1 MLDRLRLEV
10 LLGAVDKLTGPMRK
24 VQKTTQEASQRL
36 DALNTTAKKLGQQKA
51 LVESF
56 NKQREA
62 ASAAATK
69 LRQAQTQLQ
78 ALGAVGTTSA
88 AQMAK
93 AQKAVDK
100 ASSAY
105 NKQKTKVIELRQ
117 ALNQAGIG
125 NASQAQARLQASL
138 AATNAQIDVQ
148 RRKLAQA
155 AAAQER
161 FDKLKNQRNQALAT
175 AGMVVAGG
183 AATLAVG
190 QRSGSGIARL
200 LQPGVEFDTAMSKVQ
215 ALSRLDKDSKELA
228 MLRQQAKALGA
239 STMFSATE
247 AAQGQGF
254 LAMAGFKPE
263 DIKAAMPGMLDMAKA
278 GDMELGRT
286 ADISSNILSAFGI
299 DPSNMGQV
307 ADVLTKTFTTS
318 NTTLEMLGNTMS
330 YVGPVAR
337 AAGVDLQTTA
347 TMAGLLGNVG
357 IQGEKGG
364 TALRAMLLRL
374 SAPTGGAAKML
385 KKLGV
390 QTRDAK
396 GNVLGVTDVLTNLA
410 KQTEKMG
417 SAQRLEALKTIFG
430 EEPAAAMAELIEKS
444 GSGGIIE
451 YLDKVKDSAGAAGK
465 TAKVMADNLTGD
477 MDELSSTW
485 EDVRIQLFETNA
497 GEIRAWVQKITGAI
511 RAVGDWLREN
521 PIATQWLVRGAIGFA
536 VLTTAVGA
544 LMIPLGLILAKMA
557 LLRFAFGMVGVTLPG
572 IAGVFKAVGGGL
584 VRLLPVLA
592 RFAPMLLR
600 LLGPVG
606 LLITAGIMLYN
617 NWDGVVGG
625 AKLLW
630 EDLLGFLA
638 RIGQGI
644 AAGFGRLVQA
654 GRSVLNSGVSGWAKT
669 LLNFS
674 PFGLL
679 WRGITAALSALGI
692 EVPAKFQSL
701 GAAVVDGLIG
711 GIGSKLAALR
721 DTVMQMGG
729 QAWQAFKEKL
739 GIHSP
744 SRVFMQLG
752 GHISEGAAL
761 GIERSQKL
769 AASAAL
775 GLAAA
780 SMAPMASAG
789 PALASS
795 AGAGAGAGSAAGS
808 SYNITITINAP
819 AGADP
824 QAIAAAVRMELD
836 KRERYNRGRVL
847 SQMSDME

>member
-1 MLDRLRLEV
+1 MLDKLRLEV
-10 LLGAVDKLTGPMRK
+10 LLGAVDKLTGPLRK

-36 DALNTTAKKLGQQKA
+36 DALNTTAKKLGQQNA

-105 NKQKTKVIELRQ
+105 NKQKTKVFELRQ

-125 NASQAQARLQASL
+125 NASQAQARLKASL
-138 AATNAQIDVQ
+138 AATNAQIDAQ

-161 FDKLKNQRNQALAT
+161 VDKLKNQRNQALAT
-175 AGMVVAGG
+175 AGMVGAGG

-254 LAMAGFKPE
+254 LAMAGFSPE
-263 DIKAAMPGMLDMAKA
+263 AIRAAMPGMLDMAKA
-278 GDMELGRT
+278 GDMDLGRT

-497 GEIRAWVQKITGAI
+497 GEIRAWVQRITGAI
-511 RAVGDWLREN
+511 RAIGDWLREN

-557 LLRFAFGMVGVTLPG
+557 LLRFAFGMVGVKLPG

-584 VRLLPVLA
+584 GRLLPVLA

-606 LLITAGIMLYN
+606 LLITAGTMLYN
-617 NWDGVVGG
+617 NWDSVVGG
-625 AKLLW
+625 
-630 EDLLGFLA
+630 LA

-644 AAGFGRLVQA
+644 AAGFGWLVQA

-795 AGAGAGAGSAAGS
+795 AGAGAGAGSTAGS
-808 SYNITITINAP
+808 SYNITINAP

>member
-1 MLDRLRLEV
+1 MLDKLRLEV
-10 LLGAVDKLTGPMRK
+10 LLGAVDKLTGPLRK

-36 DALNTTAKKLGQQKA
+36 DALNTTAKKLGQQNA

-105 NKQKTKVIELRQ
+105 NKQKTKVFELRQ

-125 NASQAQARLQASL
+125 NASQAQARLKASL
-138 AATNAQIDVQ
+138 AATNAQIDAQ

-161 FDKLKNQRNQALAT
+161 VDKLKNQRNQALAT
-175 AGMVVAGG
+175 AGMVGAGG

-228 MLRQQAKALGA
+228 MLRQQAKELGA
-239 STMFSATE
+239 TTMFSATE

-299 DPSNMGQV
+299 DPSKMGQV
-307 ADVLTKTFTTS
+307 SDVLTKTFTTS
-318 NTTLEMLGNTMS
+318 NTSLEMLGDTMG

-544 LMIPLGLILAKMA
+544 LMIPLGLILVKMA
-557 LLRFAFGMVGVTLPG
+557 LLRFAFGMVGVKLPG

-584 VRLLPVLA
+584 GRLLPVLA

-606 LLITAGIMLYN
+606 LLITAGTMLYN

-630 EDLLGFLA
+630 EDLLGFLG

-644 AAGFGRLVQA
+644 AAGFGWLVQA
-654 GRSVLNSGVSGWAKT
+654 GRSVLNNGVSGWAKT

-711 GIGSKLAALR
+711 GIGSKLAPLR

-808 SYNITITINAP
+808 SYNITINAP

>member
-1 MLDRLRLEV
+1 MLDKLRLEV
-10 LLGAVDKLTGPMRK
+10 LLGAVDKLTGPLRK

-36 DALNTTAKKLGQQKA
+36 DALNTTAKKLGQQNA

-105 NKQKTKVIELRQ
+105 NKQKTKVFELRQ

-125 NASQAQARLQASL
+125 NASQAQARLKASL
-138 AATNAQIDVQ
+138 AATNAQIDAQ

-161 FDKLKNQRNQALAT
+161 VDKLKNQRNQALAT
-175 AGMVVAGG
+175 AGMVGAGG

-228 MLRQQAKALGA
+228 MLRQQAKEQGA
-239 STMFSATE
+239 TTMFSATE

-557 LLRFAFGMVGVTLPG
+557 LLRFAFGMVGVKLPG

-584 VRLLPVLA
+584 GRLLPVLA

-606 LLITAGIMLYN
+606 LLITAGTMLYN

-644 AAGFGRLVQA
+644 AAGFGWLVQA

-808 SYNITITINAP
+808 SYNITINAP

>member
-1 MLDRLRLEV
+1 MLDKLRLEV
-10 LLGAVDKLTGPMRK
+10 LLGAVDKLTGPLRK

-36 DALNTTAKKLGQQKA
+36 DALNTTAKKLGQQNA

-105 NKQKTKVIELRQ
+105 NKQKTKVFELRQ

-125 NASQAQARLQASL
+125 NASQAQARLKASL
-138 AATNAQIDVQ
+138 AATNAQIDAQ

-161 FDKLKNQRNQALAT
+161 VDKLKNQRNQALAT
-175 AGMVVAGG
+175 AGMVGAGG

-228 MLRQQAKALGA
+228 MLRQQAKGLGA
-239 STMFSATE
+239 TTMFSATE

-318 NTTLEMLGNTMS
+318 NTTLEMLGDTMG

-347 TMAGLLGNVG
+347 AMAGLLGNVG

-557 LLRFAFGMVGVTLPG
+557 LLRFAFGMVGVKLPG

-584 VRLLPVLA
+584 GRLLPVLA

-606 LLITAGIMLYN
+606 LLITAGTMLYN

-630 EDLLGFLA
+630 EDLLGFLG

-644 AAGFGRLVQA
+644 AAGFGWLVQA

-808 SYNITITINAP
+808 SYNITINAP

>member
-1 MLDRLRLEV
+1 MLDKLRLEV
-10 LLGAVDKLTGPMRK
+10 LLGAVDKLTGPLRK

-36 DALNTTAKKLGQQKA
+36 DALNTTAKKLGQQNA

-105 NKQKTKVIELRQ
+105 NKQKTKVFELRQ

-125 NASQAQARLQASL
+125 NASQAQARLKASL
-138 AATNAQIDVQ
+138 AATNAQIDAQ

-161 FDKLKNQRNQALAT
+161 VDKLKNQRNQALAT
-175 AGMVVAGG
+175 AGMVGAGG

-228 MLRQQAKALGA
+228 MLRQQAKELGA
-239 STMFSATE
+239 TTMFSATE

-263 DIKAAMPGMLDMAKA
+263 AIKAAMPGMLDMAKA

-444 GSGGIIE
+444 GSGGIIGTQTFLRAPADG
-451 YLDKVKDSAGAAGK
+451 YTLLAGNVGPQAINYSAYPNLSYKATDLRPIAG
-465 TAKVMADNLTGD
+465 VISFPNV
-477 MDELSSTW
+477 LSSTASPPTRPL
-485 EDVRIQLFETNA
+485 RIL
-497 GEIRAWVQKITGAI
+497 
-511 RAVGDWLREN
+511 
-521 PIATQWLVRGAIGFA
+521 
-536 VLTTAVGA
+536 
-544 LMIPLGLILAKMA
+544 
-557 LLRFAFGMVGVTLPG
+557 
-572 IAGVFKAVGGGL
+572 
-584 VRLLPVLA
+584 
-592 RFAPMLLR
+592 
-600 LLGPVG
+600 
-606 LLITAGIMLYN
+606 
-617 NWDGVVGG
+617 
-625 AKLLW
+625 
-630 EDLLGFLA
+630 
-638 RIGQGI
+638 
-644 AAGFGRLVQA
+644 
-654 GRSVLNSGVSGWAKT
+654 SVLSRMPRRKAP
-669 LLNFS
+669 L
-674 PFGLL
+674 
-679 WRGITAALSALGI
+679 
-692 EVPAKFQSL
+692 
-701 GAAVVDGLIG
+701 
-711 GIGSKLAALR
+711 ALR
-721 DTVMQMGG
+721 
-729 QAWQAFKEKL
+729 
-739 GIHSP
+739 
-744 SRVFMQLG
+744 
-752 GHISEGAAL
+752 
-761 GIERSQKL
+761 
-769 AASAAL
+769 AS
-775 GLAAA
+775 
-780 SMAPMASAG
+780 
-789 PALASS
+789 
-795 AGAGAGAGSAAGS
+795 
-808 SYNITITINAP
+808 
-819 AGADP
+819 
-824 QAIAAAVRMELD
+824 
-836 KRERYNRGRVL
+836 GRQVT
-847 SQMSDME
+847 

>member
-125 NASQAQARLQASL
+125 NASQAQARLRASL

-148 RRKLAQA
+148 RRKLEQA
-155 AAAQER
+155 AKSQQR
-161 FDKLKNQRNQALAT
+161 MDKLRSQRSQAMAQ
-175 AGMVVAGG
+175 AGMVGAGG
-183 AATLAVG
+183 AAAIAAG
-190 QRSGSGIARL
+190 QRAGSGIARL

-254 LAMAGFKPE
+254 LAMAGFSPE
-263 DIKAAMPGMLDMAKA
+263 AIRAAMPGMLDMAKA
-278 GDMELGRT
+278 GDMDLGRT

-444 GSGGIIE
+444 GSGGILE
-451 YLDKVKDSAGAAGK
+451 YLEKVKDSTGAAGQS
-465 TAKVMADNLTGD
+465 AKIMANNLTGD

-557 LLRFAFGMVGVTLPG
+557 LLRFAFGMVGVKLPG

-584 VRLLPVLA
+584 GRLLPVLA

-606 LLITAGIMLYN
+606 LLITAGTMLYN

-630 EDLLGFLA
+630 EDLLGFLG

-644 AAGFGRLVQA
+644 AAGFGWLVQA

>member
-1 MLDRLRLEV
+1 MLDKLRLEV
-10 LLGAVDKLTGPMRK
+10 LLGAVDKLTGPLRK

-36 DALNTTAKKLGQQKA
+36 DALNTTAKKLGQQNA

-105 NKQKTKVIELRQ
+105 NKQKTKVFELRQ

-125 NASQAQARLQASL
+125 NASQAQARLKASL
-138 AATNAQIDVQ
+138 AATNAQIDAQ

-161 FDKLKNQRNQALAT
+161 VDKLKNQRNQALAT
-175 AGMVVAGG
+175 AGMVGAGG

-228 MLRQQAKALGA
+228 MLRQQAKELGA
-239 STMFSATE
+239 TTMFSATE

-263 DIKAAMPGMLDMAKA
+263 AIKAAMPGMLDMAKA

-318 NTTLEMLGNTMS
+318 NTTLEMLGKTMS

-396 GNVLGVTDVLTNLA
+396 GNVLGVTDVLTNLVA
-410 KQTEKMG
+410 PCE
-417 SAQRLEALKTIFG
+417 
-430 EEPAAAMAELIEKS
+430 
-444 GSGGIIE
+444 
-451 YLDKVKDSAGAAGK
+451 
-465 TAKVMADNLTGD
+465 
-477 MDELSSTW
+477 
-485 EDVRIQLFETNA
+485 
-497 GEIRAWVQKITGAI
+497 
-511 RAVGDWLREN
+511 
-521 PIATQWLVRGAIGFA
+521 RG
-536 VLTTAVGA
+536 
-544 LMIPLGLILAKMA
+544 
-557 LLRFAFGMVGVTLPG
+557 
-572 IAGVFKAVGGGL
+572 
-584 VRLLPVLA
+584 
-592 RFAPMLLR
+592 
-600 LLGPVG
+600 
-606 LLITAGIMLYN
+606 
-617 NWDGVVGG
+617 
-625 AKLLW
+625 
-630 EDLLGFLA
+630 
-638 RIGQGI
+638 
-644 AAGFGRLVQA
+644 
-654 GRSVLNSGVSGWAKT
+654 
-669 LLNFS
+669 
-674 PFGLL
+674 
-679 WRGITAALSALGI
+679 
-692 EVPAKFQSL
+692 
-701 GAAVVDGLIG
+701 
-711 GIGSKLAALR
+711 
-721 DTVMQMGG
+721 
-729 QAWQAFKEKL
+729 
-739 GIHSP
+739 
-744 SRVFMQLG
+744 
-752 GHISEGAAL
+752 
-761 GIERSQKL
+761 
-769 AASAAL
+769 
-775 GLAAA
+775 
-780 SMAPMASAG
+780 
-789 PALASS
+789 
-795 AGAGAGAGSAAGS
+795 
-808 SYNITITINAP
+808 
-819 AGADP
+819 
-824 QAIAAAVRMELD
+824 
-836 KRERYNRGRVL
+836 
-847 SQMSDME
+847 

>member
-190 QRSGSGIARL
+190 QRSGRGIARL

-572 IAGVFKAVGGGL
+572 IVGVFKAVGGGL
-584 VRLLPVLA
+584 GRLLPVLA

-606 LLITAGIMLYN
+606 LLITAGTMLYN

-808 SYNITITINAP
+808 SYNITINAP